1 MCRRDLIPLV
11 MALQHNTWF
20 EGVCGDGVRV
30 GGEAWEA
37 VGRLLRAAAP
47 PPRRLSWR
55 AAALRHD
62 HAARLGHALARA
74 RLTPA
79 LHTLDLSQNH
89 IEDKGEG
96 ERLPHRVPSPFFDAC
111 LVKCRSVLKLKK
123 NIVGL

>member
-1 MCRRDLIPLV
+1 

-37 VGRLLRAAAP
+37 VARLLRSAAP

-62 HAARLGHALARA
+62 HATRLGHAMARA
-74 RLTPA
+74 RCPPA
-79 LHTLDLSQNH
+79 MHTVDLSQNH
-89 IEDKGEG
+89 IEDKGIVDV
-96 ERLPHRVPSPFFDAC
+96 LRVYLFTV
-111 LVKCRSVLKLKK
+111 LILLLLKLA
-123 NIVGL
+123 LTSHLS